1 MGAMPRLKK
10 KDEMKYRKG
19 LKDESRICQACLQLV
34 PDFDIPGKGRE
45 PRCKVMGLQGSIRYR
60 VRTDHTCDAFTEKEA
75 A

>member
-10 KDEMKYRKG
+10 KDELNYRKVPA
-19 LKDESRICQACLQLV
+19 KESRSCQGCVQLV
-34 PDFDIPGKGRE
+34 PEFDIPGKGRE

-60 VRTDHTCDAFTEKEA
+60 VRTDHACDAFTERKA